1 MANTYCK
8 LAWLLAGLRELNV
21 KPNVLVQLFCDNQ
34 ATLHIVKPYIH
45 ERIKHNELDY
55 QYVRDKFK
63 KGQVGPCYVGSKH
76 QLADLFTR
84 VVLAS

>member
-45 ERIKHNELDY
+45 ERIKHNEVDY
-55 QYVRDKFK
+55 QLGVSK
-63 KGQVGPCYVGSKH
+63 KNRNRKIEPKN
-76 QLADLFTR
+76 
-84 VVLAS
+84 